1 MPDLQPEPVPVSA
14 PVQDAADGPDSDDA
28 GADASDEGGPDEGAW
43 AGMPDEGWADD
54 GRWGDD
60 ADVDAGLPAPAAY
73 PQLQPQPQD
82 EVDAPSGS
90 SGSALDAPT
99 VERTAEGDLWQ
110 TVVQELLQSD
120 AIVALARQLAL
131 QAQLVA
137 REGDQWTLRVESNS
151 LNQAGARERLRAALE
166 TAGHARQLQIEQG
179 AVTDSPARRLAVETY
194 LRQGIAEDIVN
205 SNALVQTLKRDF
217 GAKIVPGSI
226 KPISIQPE

>member
-1 MPDLQPEPVPVSA
+1 MLTVPRQSLFTPLQWVFVALVLAIGAVAMPLAHALLPPESPFW
-14 PVQDAADGPDSDDA
+14 PDTYA
-28 GADASDEGGPDEGAW
+28 VTLVGKF
-43 AGMPDEGWADD
+43 
-54 GRWGDD
+54 
-60 ADVDAGLPAPAAY
+60 LCY
-73 PQLQPQPQD
+73 
-82 EVDAPSGS
+82 
-90 SGSALDAPT
+90 
-99 VERTAEGDLWQ
+99 
-110 TVVQELLQSD
+110 